1 MRPSP
6 KNSLVIDLSWTI
18 GETTPVFPGDP
29 KIATAVH
36 STVDKEGHAIKT
48 WSSGMHVGTHL
59 DAPAHFLGQGG
70 DVAGIDLSRCV
81 GDAVV
86 LNVPAV
92 DGVIATAELRRAW
105 KQSAKKDKILLIHT
119 GWSKHRFEPAYFAD
133 FPGFDRD
140 FGAFVEE
147 TGLVLLG
154 VDMPS
159 VRFADGDYAG
169 FHRMLLSKN
178 IVIVENLIR
187 LDELPCRVWFSAFPL
202 KLEGFDGSMV
212 RAVAIMKASS
222 VPGAVDNALN

>member
-6 KNSLVIDLSWTI
+6 KNSRVIDLSWTI
-18 GETTPVFPGDP
+18 GEATPVFPGDP

-70 DVAGIDLSRCV
+70 DVAGIDPARCV
-81 GDAVV
+81 GDAAV
-86 LNVPAV
+86 LNVAPQN
-92 DGVIATAELRRAW
+92 GVITTADLRRAW
-105 KQSAKKDKILLIHT
+105 KRSAKKDTILLIHT
-119 GWSKHRFEPAYFAD
+119 GWSNRRNEPAYFAD
-133 FPGFDRD
+133 FPGFEGD

-147 TGLVLLG
+147 TGLFLLG

-169 FHRMLLSKN
+169 FHRMLLTKD
-178 IVIVENLIR
+178 IVIVENLVR
-187 LDELPCRVWFSAFPL
+187 LDELPRRVWFSALPL

-212 RAVAIMKASS
+212 RAVAIVKASS
-222 VPGAVDNALN
+222 ARGAVDNTSN